1 MALVESRAL
10 KVGIMQ
16 AWIALPINR
25 SACVAFCQWR
35 GGEHAQR
42 VYPIPVGGMGA
53 IGRRDCHVQG

>member
-25 SACVAFCQWR
+25 SASVAFCQ
-35 GGEHAQR
+35 
-42 VYPIPVGGMGA
+42 
-53 IGRRDCHVQG
+53 